1 MIVLGIDP
9 GTAIMG
15 YGVIEYKGGRY
26 SPLAYGV
33 WRTPKEMHPAGRL
46 RLLYE
51 EINRMLKEVQPDVVA
66 VEELFFNRN
75 VTTAITVGQARGI
88 VLLAAELHGILVT
101 EYTPLQVKQ
110 AVVGYGRAEKQQVQY
125 MVQRILSLQE
135 TPKPDDAADA
145 LAIAICH
152 CQFGGSTCWRSSG
165 PKRTTWEK
173 VLAER
178 GIITK
183 KE

>member
-15 YGVIEYKGGRY
+15 YGVIEYKG
-26 SPLAYGV
+26 SKHFPLAYGV
-33 WRTPKEMHPAGRL
+33 WRTSKEENAAFRL
-46 RLLYE
+46 KQLYF
-51 EINRMLKEVQPDVVA
+51 EINKVLEEVRPDVVV

-88 VLLAAELHGILVT
+88 VLLAAELHSIPFA

-125 MVQRILSLQE
+125 MVQRILGLKE
-135 TPKPDDAADA
+135 VPKPDDAADA

-152 CQFGGSTCWRSSG
+152 CQFGGNKCWRSSDT
-165 PKRTTWEK
+165 KSTTWET
-173 VLAER
+173 VLKER
-178 GIITK
+178 GTIAK